1 MRDKSNIIV
10 IPILGFLKRCLAP
23 IALLGMLA
31 TQTIAAEMEVFKVS
45 LSPAVQEQILKVSP
59 GERRKLEAAI
69 SAGNKFIPYHF
80 DGRAY
85 EFGDSGFKSEKI
97 FWIKNIRPLI
107 NMDVAEWMNYAR
119 TQVLVP
125 YSPSQLPT
133 YWSGGGGTMSV
144 CPKIKLISLVAPPN
158 NFNSGWKD
166 WYPKSFAK
174 SSFVLEYQAKII
186 GVLGS
191 RNHVF
196 TDSFLPSENDEY
208 ETVLVSMNENYKV
221 EHIASHYSDATF
233 PSEHQIWILIQQ
245 LSGKW
250 PGATTADDKAR
261 LKQVIQQIKSQK
273 NKVCKD
279 VSPISNQPSTK
290 E

>member
-1 MRDKSNIIV
+1 MRHKLSMIV
-10 IPILGFLKRCLAP
+10 FFSLGLLKRGLEL
-23 IALLGMLA
+23 IALLGILM
-31 TQTIAAEMEVFKVS
+31 TQAVAAEKEIFKVS
-45 LSPAVQEQILKVSP
+45 ISSTVQEQIQKVSP
-59 GERRKLEAAI
+59 NERKKLDAAI
-69 SAGNKFIPYHF
+69 SSGSKFIPYHF

-85 EFGDSGFKSEKI
+85 EFGDSGFESEKI
-97 FWIKNIRPLI
+97 FWLKNIRPLI

-119 TQVLVP
+119 NQVLVP

-144 CPKIKLISLVAPPN
+144 CPKIKLTSLVSHAN

-166 WYPKSFAK
+166 WYPKSFAE

-186 GVLGS
+186 GVLSS

-221 EHIASHYSDATF
+221 NHIVSHYSDATY
-233 PSEHQIWILIQQ
+233 PSEHQIWMLTQQ

-250 PGATTADDKAR
+250 PGATTAEDKAR
-261 LKQVIQQIKSQK
+261 LKQIIQQIKSQK
-273 NKVCKD
+273 RKVCKD
-279 VSPISNQPSTK
+279 VSPSFNQSSIK